1 MLLEILKK
9 AYSSVEFDQLAG
21 AMPAMLVEWF
31 DVYTIDGHTRRKAES
46 FLINALKYVD
56 YPLSASLRR
65 KARSKPTKPSP
76 QGKNVN
82 EDAARSSPNPRA
94 SDAQASQ
101 LLGTVRKVKLAS
113 GGDVTVMINVDL
125 FELSDYDR
133 DFVMKLT
140 DQVRKYAVEAHHDE
154 YRDKTKG
161 SGPTNLP
168 WGTRL
173 NTGTAG
179 PPTSRAS
186 GPYQESNLARTTLA
200 C

>member
-21 AMPAMLVEWF
+21 ATPAMLVEWF

-56 YPLSASLRR
+56 YSLSASLRR

-101 LLGTVRKVKLAS
+101 PLGTVWKVKLAS
-113 GGDVTVMINVDL
+113 GGDVR
-125 FELSDYDR
+125 F
-133 DFVMKLT
+133 
-140 DQVRKYAVEAHHDE
+140 
-154 YRDKTKG
+154 
-161 SGPTNLP
+161 
-168 WGTRL
+168 
-173 NTGTAG
+173 
-179 PPTSRAS
+179 
-186 GPYQESNLARTTLA
+186 
-200 C
+200 